1 MMTKDEK
8 IKINYDKLLFLKKLN
23 KWRKNWNLGQDK
35 LEDCELN

>member
-8 IKINYDKLLFLKKLN
+8 IKINNDKLIFFKWN
-23 KWRKNWNLGQDK
+23 KWWKNWNLGQDK